1 MVLNQVNKS
10 ERHILLEEGAS
21 WIATCADLSMSSNS
35 MKIQCDLLGKYST
48 GKFHLSALSK
58 DDSKKVFDIN
68 FTHFAPNSESKM
80 ENYGVCRNSSSLSFV
95 GTSYIKHGSKKSI
108 ANQIAKIMVFD
119 RKCFASASPILR
131 IDENDVS
138 ASHGAAEG
146 MINESHLFYLMS
158 RGINEEDAKRLITLG
173 YLNPILPHIFDE
185 ESKNLVE
192 KAILE
197 RV

>member
-1 MVLNQVNKS
+1 MINLFFDNRNEILKTIVDDYTVFTIKKSLDENIFIDNFDFKSKVKIVLEEGVNVSILEKDSSNGNVEYILKNDSYLNHNLLVLNQGNKS

-80 ENYGVCRNSSSLSFV
+80 ENYGVCRNSSSLSF
-95 GTSYIKHGSKKSI
+95 
-108 ANQIAKIMVFD
+108 
-119 RKCFASASPILR
+119 PIL
-131 IDENDVS
+131 I
-138 ASHGAAEG
+138 AF
-146 MINESHLFYLMS
+146 M
-158 RGINEEDAKRLITLG
+158 
-173 YLNPILPHIFDE
+173 
-185 ESKNLVE
+185 
-192 KAILE
+192 
-197 RV
+197 